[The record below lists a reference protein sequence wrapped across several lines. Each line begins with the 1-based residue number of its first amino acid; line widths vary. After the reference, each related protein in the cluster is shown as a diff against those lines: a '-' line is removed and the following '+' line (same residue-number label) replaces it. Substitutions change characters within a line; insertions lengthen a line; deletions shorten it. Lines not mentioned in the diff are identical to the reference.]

1 MTKLN
6 RQPRG
11 RYVFQRSRDLARHQ
25 RDQLI
30 TCFYREPTPPG
41 SGLEGRSRMPTC
53 ELADVGPVVVKI
65 YIRGGLMGRCN
76 RHRYLR
82 WGPTRSE
89 QEFGWLQQVRQL
101 GIHAP
106 EPVAAVHRGGLFYRC
121 WLVTRRVSGALPLT
135 QFSRRHPEG
144 LASAMAACGRQIARL
159 VQNRI
164 LHPDL
169 HPGNVLVDPRG
180 KTWIIDFDKA
190 AVYRGRRPNL
200 ADRYRRRWRRAV
212 RKHDLPPELAA
223 LAISPRQCRRN
234 ANMDD
239 AG

>member
-1 MTKLN
+1 MSKLN
-6 RQPRG
+6 RQEQR
-11 RYVFQRSRDLARHQ
+11 RYVFRRSGDLARHQ

-30 TCFYREPTPPG
+30 ACFQRGPTPPG
-41 SGLEGRSRMPTC
+41 SGLEGRCRMPTC

-65 YIRGGLMGRCN
+65 YTRGGLMGRCN

-89 QEFGWLQQVRQL
+89 EEFKWLQQVRL
-101 GIHAP
+101 LDIRAP

-121 WLVTRRVSGALPLT
+121 WLVTRRVPDALPLT

-144 LASAMAACGRQIARL
+144 LAAVMAACGRQIARL
-159 VQNRI
+159 IQNRI

-169 HPGNVLVDPRG
+169 HPGNVLVNPQG
-180 KTWIIDFDKA
+180 KIWIIDFDKA
-190 AVYRGRRPNL
+190 AIYRGRRQNL
-200 ADRYRRRWRRAV
+200 EDRYRQRWRRAV
-212 RKHDLPPELAA
+212 HKHALPRELATIA
-223 LAISPRQCRRN
+223 TSPQGCRRN
-234 ANMDD
+234 EQAND

>member
-1 MTKLN
+1 MTNLDP
-6 RQPRG
+6 QPHR
-11 RYVFQRSRDLARHQ
+11 RYVFRRSRNLARHQ

-30 TCFYREPTPPG
+30 ACFQRGPKPTG
-41 SGLEGRSRMPTC
+41 GGLEGRCRMPTC

-65 YIRGGLMGRCN
+65 YTRGGLMGRCN

-89 QEFGWLQQVRQL
+89 QEFEWLQQVRVL
-101 GIHAP
+101 GIRTP
-106 EPVAAVHRGGLFYRC
+106 EPVAAVHRGGLLYRC
-121 WLVTRRVSGALPLT
+121 WLVTHKISGALPLT
-135 QFSRRHPEG
+135 QFSRRQPED
-144 LASAMAACGRQIARL
+144 LASVMADCGRQMAHL

-169 HPGNVLVDPRG
+169 HPGNVLVDPHG

-190 AVYRGRRPNL
+190 AVYRGRRQNL
-200 ADRYRRRWRRAV
+200 ADRYHRRWRRAV
-212 RKHDLPPELAA
+212 RKHNLPHELAA
-223 LAISPRQCRRN
+223 LTTSSQECRRN
-234 ANMDD
+234 RKVDD